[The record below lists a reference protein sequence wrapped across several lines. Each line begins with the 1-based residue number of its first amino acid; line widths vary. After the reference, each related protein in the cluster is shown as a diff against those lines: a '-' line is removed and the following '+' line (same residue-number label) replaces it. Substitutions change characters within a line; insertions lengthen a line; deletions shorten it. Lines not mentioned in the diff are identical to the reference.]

1 MLHAIIQSVLWF
13 FETKIRH
20 LWCLQKYLKIGNGYI
35 GSRCV
40 NTHLSWLVY
49 LSSVQASL
57 TSDIYPTHYGCKCI
71 LLPIIFKWLQ
81 PMADDHRNQPK
92 GWTHWMVFDR
102 CVIIYT
108 STVYAFGGYVKNISY
123 EYTLCV
129 VSWILATGYVHLKQ
143 FGEHLKTIWCVIAAR
158 SRYGI
163 GRDDDESKLA

>member
-1 MLHAIIQSVLWF
+1 
-13 FETKIRH
+13 
-20 LWCLQKYLKIGNGYI
+20 
-35 GSRCV
+35 
-40 NTHLSWLVY
+40 
-49 LSSVQASL
+49 
-57 TSDIYPTHYGCKCI
+57 
-71 LLPIIFKWLQ
+71 
-81 PMADDHRNQPK
+81 
-92 GWTHWMVFDR
+92 MVFDR